1 MIPRR
6 RDYDKREP
14 SRDAHKIY
22 LVCEGKDTELNY
34 FKFFEGLS
42 SNLQVIAIPPT
53 VGTDPIKLMKRAQE
67 VLLDDNR
74 QYTVECEHGDTVWF
88 IIDTDTWEKEGKIKP
103 LREFCQ
109 EQNDIIREKYD
120 EVKPYPVWNVAQSN
134 PSFEIWLYYHIYD
147 TKPTDEEVEKT
158 QSFKEFVNNKISGG
172 FNFQVHPVY
181 LEDAILHSE
190 EHFSKDDAGLLEKYA
205 TEMHQL
211 GREILGFTKLEL
223 DKLKNKIG

>member
-1 MIPRR
+1 M
-6 RDYDKREP
+6 
-14 SRDAHKIY
+14 
-22 LVCEGKDTELNY
+22 ELS
-34 FKFFEGLS
+34 KERLTGEDRL
-42 SNLQVIAIPPT
+42 
-53 VGTDPIKLMKRAQE
+53 
-67 VLLDDNR
+67 
-74 QYTVECEHGDTVWF
+74 YTVNYQYGDTVWF
-88 IIDTDTWEKEGKIKP
+88 VIDTDTWETEGKIAP
-103 LREFCQ
+103 LRQFCN
-109 EQNDIIREKYD
+109 EQNQHITDKLD
-120 EVKPYPVWNVAQSN
+120 EVKAYNAWNVAQSN